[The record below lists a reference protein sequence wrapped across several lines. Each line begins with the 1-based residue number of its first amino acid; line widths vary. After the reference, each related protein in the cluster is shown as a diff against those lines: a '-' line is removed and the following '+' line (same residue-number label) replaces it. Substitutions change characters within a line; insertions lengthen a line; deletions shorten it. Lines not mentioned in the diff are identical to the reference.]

1 VRVTVDWSE
10 VKSKLESASTK
21 LNDAQADLRA
31 AAAAAASDEEACRE
45 LSILKEE
52 VLDVRQRVDDKAD
65 EADDMNTG
73 NA

>member
-1 VRVTVDWSE
+1 
-10 VKSKLESASTK
+10 
-21 LNDAQADLRA
+21 
-31 AAAAAASDEEACRE
+31 